1 MGKYIIELEDG
12 EHLYKTTIN
21 ALSNPV
27 MRSAEKVPY
36 TEPDLE
42 QVKKEAYN
50 DGYQSGRED
59 LNIVM
64 SDVEQAKADAY
75 LKGLNDGQGVILAS
89 TQNNAFNNGYKKCLE
104 DMEQVRIEAYQE
116 GKKQSKVQAELDVCH
131 DIEKVAKENYKAGL
145 SDAWDAA
152 RRIIRMPEGDLLN
165 VFTEC
170 YSAVCTALQVI
181 LKYGASEV
189 IEKLKSYEQEQDAE
203 IKVGDEVA
211 FHHDD
216 GRPDTVVVVTYIGQ
230 DGFID
235 GMDGR
240 GTQYAHKNPKKWTKT
255 GRTFPEIVSVL
266 EKMRGEQDG

>member
-1 MGKYIIELEDG
+1 MGTKYIVELEDG

-21 ALSNPV
+21 ALGNPV

-42 QVKKEAYN
+42 QVRKEAYGE
-50 DGYQSGRED
+50 GYQSGRED

-75 LKGLNDGQGVILAS
+75 LKGLNDGQGVILAQ

-104 DMEQVRIEAYQE
+104 DMEQVR
-116 GKKQSKVQAELDVCH
+116 
-131 DIEKVAKENYKAGL
+131 KEERDRGYDDGYHQGL

-152 RRIIRMPEGDLLN
+152 RRIVRMPEGDLLN

-181 LKYGASEV
+181 LKYDAPEA
-189 IEKLKSYEQEQDAE
+189 IEKLRDYEQDEK
-203 IKVGDEVA
+203 IKVGDEVE
-211 FHHDD
+211 D
-216 GRPDTVVVVTYIGQ
+216 GVANIIVTEINNDGTVTGLTSGGSFVS
-230 DGFID
+230 
-235 GMDGR
+235 
-240 GTQYAHKNPKKWTKT
+240 AHVRQKT
-255 GRTFPEIVSVL
+255 GRHFPEVAAFL